1 MIDRTSFET
10 TAYCTD
16 EVILY
21 TYYYYYHFIIII
33 IIITIIIIIII
44 IIIITQSAI
53 NYFIRLD
60 TFERHPDIFSLL
72 PSK

>member
-21 TYYYYYHFIIII
+21 KYYYYYHFIIII
-33 IIITIIIIIII
+33 ITIIIIII

>member
-21 TYYYYYHFIIII
+21 KYYYYYHFII